1 MSSLNINEVLD
12 KIAELQ
18 HVFQLGQQTMPFLE
32 ELFHFIEDIE
42 PLLDEINASIRESTH
57 KMPHAKSKLQS
68 VTEAT
73 ELATTEIM
81 DLVDAVLRELKTLTA
96 FLEQTSD
103 AIEDIQATDAQ
114 MLALLREELSEDRPE
129 LLERAEAVHQEK
141 QALLREHAST
151 SEDELQSAKTIRQN
165 MTQIMMALQV
175 QDITS
180 QQIAAV
186 NHIIESL
193 RDRMTRLVEH
203 PSVNPDGPED
213 TSLESDGSFDVDAQ
227 FDPSGDHQRRTD
239 DLIDALQMQNN
250 EPAEPSSDDSNSEV
264 ATQED
269 IDELFG

>member
-1 MSSLNINEVLD
+1 MSSSSLNISEVLD
-12 KIAELQ
+12 KIEELQ
-18 HVFQLGQQTMPFLE
+18 SVFQLGQQTMPFLE

-73 ELATTEIM
+73 ELATTEIL
-81 DLVDAVLRELKTLTA
+81 DLVDAALHELKMLTSTLQKTESSIA
-96 FLEQTSD
+96 S
-103 AIEDIQATDAQ
+103 IQAADER
-114 MLALLREELSEDRPE
+114 LIKLLREELPEHQHE
-129 LLERAEAVHQEK
+129 LLQKVQTIHDER
-141 QALLREHAST
+141 QALLQQCAGASD
-151 SEDELQSAKTIRQN
+151 EELQAVKTIRQK

-186 NHIIESL
+186 NHIIETL

-203 PSVNPDGPED
+203 PSITAEGGDNTP
-213 TSLESDGSFDVDAQ
+213 LESDGSFDVDAQ
-227 FDPSGDHQRRTD
+227 FNPTGDHQSRTD
-239 DLIDALQMQNN
+239 ELIESLQQNG
-250 EPAEPSSDDSNSEV
+250 AASDDSGNEV
-264 ATQED
+264 ATQDD

>member
-1 MSSLNINEVLD
+1 MPSLNIREVLT
-12 KIAELQ
+12 KIEELQ
-18 HVFQLGQQTMPFLE
+18 SVFQLGQQTMPFLE

-73 ELATTEIM
+73 ELATTEIL
-81 DLVDAVLRELKTLTA
+81 DLVDAALLELKMLAST
-96 FLEQTSD
+96 LEQTKTSIP
-103 AIEDIQATDAQ
+103 AIRSADERLLD
-114 MLALLREELSEDRPE
+114 LLREELPEDQPK
-129 LLERAEAVHQEK
+129 LLEQVQTIHDEK
-141 QALLREHAST
+141 QQLLNQCAGASD
-151 SEDELQSAKTIRQN
+151 EELQAIKTIRQK

-203 PSVNPDGPED
+203 PSINAEGGDSAPI
-213 TSLESDGSFDVDAQ
+213 ESDGSFDVDAQ
-227 FDPSGDHQRRTD
+227 FDPAGDHQSRTD
-239 DLIDALQMQNN
+239 ELIDTLQQNG
-250 EPAEPSSDDSNSEV
+250 AAGASQDASGEV
-264 ATQED
+264 ATQDD

>member
-1 MSSLNINEVLD
+1 MSSSSLNISEVLT
-12 KIAELQ
+12 KIEELQ
-18 HVFQLGQQTMPFLE
+18 SVFRLGQQTMPFLE

-73 ELATTEIM
+73 ELATTEIL
-81 DLVDAVLRELKTLTA
+81 DLVDAALLELKMLTSTLQKT
-96 FLEQTSD
+96 ES
-103 AIEDIQATDAQ
+103 AIESIQAADEQ
-114 MLALLREELSEDRPE
+114 LINLLREELPEDRHE
-129 LLERAEAVHQEK
+129 LLAQVQDIHEERQ
-141 QALLREHAST
+141 QLLNQCAGASD
-151 SEDELQSAKTIRQN
+151 EELQAVKTIRQK

-186 NHIIESL
+186 NHIIETL

-203 PSVNPDGPED
+203 PSINAERGDDAP
-213 TSLESDGSFDVDAQ
+213 LESDGSFDVDAQ
-227 FDPSGDHQRRTD
+227 FDPTGDHQRRTD
-239 DLIDALQMQNN
+239 DVIDSLQQNGSAAD
-250 EPAEPSSDDSNSEV
+250 EGSEV
-264 ATQED
+264 ATQDD